1 MAKENGIISGRSV
14 EGGII
19 SARNISNGFM
29 KVTVNKEDFD
39 ETTERELRAWLL
51 KLRDEFLSDQEIT
64 HNPDAEYCE
73 YCVSLMP

>member
-1 MAKENGIISGRSV
+1 
-14 EGGII
+14 
-19 SARNISNGFM
+19 M

-51 KLRDEFLSDQEIT
+51 KLRDELLSDQEIA
-64 HNPDAEYCE
+64 HYPDAEYCE